1 MRTFNL
7 FTNLNLSSKTFIE
20 ILILVLSTLAWYYI
34 TLNIISSTSKDLG
47 FIETELLFISSV
59 YHLAIISSSVM
70 GCFISSRAII
80 KRFNLLYSWMFLG
93 AVAPLLLAFFN
104 LATFNQV
111 ATAFLFLGII
121 FGFGLPSSL
130 AYFADYTPIEN
141 RGYVS
146 GLVGLITYSSFIPII
161 VAVKTLN
168 VQTNFMMSAAWRI
181 MGFILFFLITRK
193 KENIISTRNKQK
205 SFSSIFR
212 DKKFFL
218 FLIPWLM
225 FLFVDRAE
233 EFLLR
238 DFLKNTFGQGFFVF
252 VQFTSALVVCFSAF
266 ISGVLSDVVGRKRV
280 VTGGFVALGL
290 SYAVISFAPANLFAW
305 YFWIVANGTAWGTF
319 LTMFI
324 LVLWGDL
331 SSRGFREKYYL
342 LGSIPFFLTS
352 FIQLFLGPLVALVE
366 PSSAFSL
373 ASFFL
378 FLAVLPLMYA
388 PETLPERKIKLRQLR
403 SYVEAAKKVKE
414 KYLKKTG
421 RG

>member
-1 MRTFNL
+1 MRINL
-7 FTNLNLSSKTFIE
+7 FTHLNIPGKTFFE
-20 ILILVLSTLAWYYI
+20 ILILILNTLTWYYI
-34 TLNIISSTSKDLG
+34 TLNIIRNISKDLG
-47 FIETELLFISSV
+47 FVETELLLISSI
-59 YHLAIISSSVM
+59 YHLAIISSSVVGYLLSKKDIM
-70 GCFISSRAII
+70 E
-80 KRFNLLYSWMFLG
+80 RFHFLYLWMFLG
-93 AVAPLLLAFFN
+93 AVTSLFLVFSN

-111 ATAFLFLGII
+111 AISFLFLGIA

-141 RGYVS
+141 RGYAS
-146 GLVGLITYSSFIPII
+146 GLVGLITYSSFIPVI
-161 VAVKTLN
+161 VLLKTLT
-168 VQTNFMMSAAWRI
+168 VATNFIISALWRLI
-181 MGFILFFLITRK
+181 GLILFWLLIHK
-193 KENIISTRNKQK
+193 KENLAFKGKKQK

-238 DFLKNTFGQGFFVF
+238 EFLNNTFGQGFFAL
-252 VQFTSALVVCFSAF
+252 VQLTSALFICFFAF

-280 VTGGFVALGL
+280 ITGGFVALGL
-290 SYAVISFAPANLFAW
+290 GYAVISFAQVSLFAW
-305 YFWIVANGTAWGTF
+305 YFWIVADGVAWGTF
-319 LTMFI
+319 LSMFI

-331 SSRGFREKYYL
+331 SSPGFREKYYL

-352 FIQLFLGPLVALVE
+352 FIQLFLGPLVALLE

-388 PETLPERKIKLRQLR
+388 PETLPERKIRLRQLR

-414 KYLKKTG
+414 KCLKKTG